1 MPPTWGPLP
10 TPRRKDVVSLDVNR
24 RLYITLLGLSCTSRW
39 LHAPLLVAGAVILR
53 SGLVRDRCTNNVHL
67 RYTTSFWCH
76 VLRLGAKP
84 FQSLFRSGEDSE
96 KQIGKQQLLLN
107 PSCVP
112 SFLPFQ
118 MCVLPPPSSPERR
131 LCTEAGVPQTHPV
144 LFAFAHFPNERRCP
158 E

>member
-96 KQIGKQQLLLN
+96 KQIGKQQHRIATK
-107 PSCVP
+107 SV
-112 SFLPFQ
+112 
-118 MCVLPPPSSPERR
+118 MCPLFPAISDVCTSSAVFSREKALHGSWCSANTSSPVR
-131 LCTEAGVPQTHPV
+131 LC
-144 LFAFAHFPNERRCP
+144 AFP
-158 E
+158 